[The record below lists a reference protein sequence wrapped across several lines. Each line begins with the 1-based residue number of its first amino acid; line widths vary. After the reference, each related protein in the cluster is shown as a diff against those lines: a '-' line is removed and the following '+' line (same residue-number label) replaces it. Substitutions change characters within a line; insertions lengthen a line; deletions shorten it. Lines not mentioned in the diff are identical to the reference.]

1 MHEAKESRADRPTLK
16 DRVEAFERTLIE
28 DALAATTGNQR
39 QAAFRLGVL
48 PTTLH
53 EKMKRLGM
61 VPRVTRPRGSR
72 APASSVDAYP
82 SEPFA
87 TVPPHA

>member
-1 MHEAKESRADRPTLK
+1 MPQTQSARTGGPTLK
-16 DRVEAFERTLIE
+16 DLMDAYESTLIGA
-28 DALAATTGNQR
+28 ALAATRGNQR

-61 VPRVTRPRGSR
+61 VNGRARASRP
-72 APASSVDAYP
+72 APAE
-82 SEPFA
+82 SEPA
-87 TVPPHA
+87 TGEAAIF